1 MRVVVS
7 VRAVIVMR
15 KRTKMIMLV
24 TSVRIPALVIA

>member
-15 KRTKMIMLV
+15 KRTKMIMSV